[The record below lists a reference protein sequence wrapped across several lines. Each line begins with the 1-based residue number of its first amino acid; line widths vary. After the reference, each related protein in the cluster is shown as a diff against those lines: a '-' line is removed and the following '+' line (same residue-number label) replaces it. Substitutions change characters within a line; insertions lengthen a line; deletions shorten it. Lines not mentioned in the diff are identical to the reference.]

1 MSRRY
6 VVPRIRGRIRTIKFD
21 EAYRLI
27 HRKYRERP
35 LGAVP
40 APSRFSDPQG
50 SYSVLYAA
58 QSIPCAMW
66 EGIVRN
72 RFARRQR
79 RILAVQ
85 EVAPLLAVTLD
96 TLEPLALV
104 DLRDD
109 GPVRIGAPTAVTH
122 DTSHKAGQALSAATY
137 ANVPEADGFLY
148 LSRFTGHA
156 CVAVFDKAVDK
167 LTVRDLTTLMQ
178 HPQFADMLVD
188 YEIALQDTSR
198 G

>member
-40 APSRFSDPQG
+40 TPSRFSDPQG

-79 RILAVQ
+79 RILAIQ
-85 EVAPLLAVTLD
+85 EVAPLLAVTLY

-156 CVAVFDKAVDK
+156 CVAVFGKAIAK
-167 LTVRDLTTLMQ
+167 LAVRELTTLVQ